1 MVTTETTV
9 VATFATGAV
18 ILWWVSTMLTDD
30 SRVQVGMLVLIGIVL
45 PTLINEWR
53 VTRK

>member
-1 MVTTETTV
+1 MVTTETKL
-9 VATFATGAV
+9 VAKFAIGAV

-53 VTRK
+53 ATRK

>member
-1 MVTTETTV
+1 MLTTETKV

-18 ILWWVSTMLTDD
+18 VLWWVSTMLTDD
-30 SRVQVGMLVLIGIVL
+30 SRVQVGILVVIGIIL

-53 VTRK
+53 ATAK